1 MDASQ
6 LTQAIIRGIIAVVI
20 VGGCVYAIATGQNVP
35 TEMWA
40 LAGIVVGGLFGA
52 DAVIKYARSA
62 KKS

>member
-1 MDASQ
+1 MDTSQ
-6 LTQAIIRGIIAVVI
+6 IAQVIIRGIIAVVI
-20 VGGCVYAIATGQNVP
+20 VGGCVYAMSTGQTVP

-62 KKS
+62 KK